1 MKINT
6 DKNCNIVITD
16 DTEYPFNEIEYSESA
31 SLYIAQLNRYGRSTI
46 IYSKLDPHTNSAG
59 TPIVLQPQEG
69 GFITVCHI
77 LLPKGNVNDFD
88 PRAYTEKYVKVKN
101 FIRNSQID
109 ILFGFDIPDGS
120 LYDSNND
127 DSDSSEEDII
137 GVYFTDG
144 VSIYYK
150 DIQGTVR
157 AVEFQELLE
166 VNPNTFA
173 LIRFM
178 QNFFSVCY
186 LRKCYVSLC
195 QKIFKDRGFDR
206 CFNGKVNSQL
216 IYKRDLVWAALNVIQ
231 YMVDSNQL
239 TEAQRLL
246 ERINGCNGLC
256 SSEDTGEKGCGCD
269 SWDAAGAVQA

>member
-31 SLYIAQLNRYGRSTI
+31 SLYIAQLNKYNRSTI
-46 IYSKLDPHTNSAG
+46 IYSKLDPHTNSSG
-59 TPIVLQPQEG
+59 NHIVLEPQEG

-77 LLPKGNVNDFD
+77 LLPKGNVDDFD
-88 PRAYTEKYVKVKN
+88 PRAYSEKYVKVKN
-101 FIRNSQID
+101 FIRDAQID
-109 ILFGFDIPDGS
+109 VLFGIDTP
-120 LYDSNND
+120 YYPADSDD
-127 DSDSSEEDII
+127 DSDNDSDLI

-144 VSIYYK
+144 VNIYYK
-150 DIQGTVR
+150 DLEGNVR
-157 AVEFQELLE
+157 EVEIQELLE
-166 VNPNTFA
+166 VNPNSFG
-173 LIRFM
+173 LIIFL

-195 QKIFKDRGFDR
+195 QKIFNDRGFDR